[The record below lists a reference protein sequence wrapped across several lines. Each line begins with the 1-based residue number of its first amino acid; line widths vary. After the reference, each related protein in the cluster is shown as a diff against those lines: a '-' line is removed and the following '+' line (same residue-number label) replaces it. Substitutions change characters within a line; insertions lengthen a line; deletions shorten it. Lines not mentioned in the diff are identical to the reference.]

1 MISVYFLSLLT
12 IVFWA
17 VAKWPVSTYFSDTYT
32 IYLSIGQITGLLGI
46 CLYSIELVLSARLK
60 FMEGM
65 FGGLNQIYKRHH
77 QIGGVSFILMMI
89 HPISLLISRTTI
101 SLDYA
106 RNLFIPGTDFN
117 IDLGIIALLT
127 LMSLLIITFYTKL
140 PYQIWKL
147 THKFTGGV
155 FLIAVFHSFLIP
167 STISQDKPLFYYMLF
182 IVSLGILAFLYRTLL
197 FRLFVKQ
204 FKYKVSKVKK
214 LTDKVLQITLTP
226 SGSDIIDYAAGQFI
240 FVGFKSQKVTDEV
253 HPFSIASANTSD
265 IVIISKV
272 EGDYT
277 KKLMDLENGSEA
289 LVEGAFGRFS
299 YHFYPNPRQIWVA
312 GGIGITPFIG
322 MAEGLKNDKNYKV
335 DLYYCLK
342 DVTEKLGIP
351 VTSVNIKTFYSKT
364 MGHLT
369 ANYIKENSP
378 DFEKADFF
386 VCGPPILMKTIREQL
401 VKLGI
406 RNSKI
411 HTEEFAFE

>member
-1 MISVYFLSLLT
+1 MFFIYLVSFLT
-12 IVFWA
+12 IFFWS
-17 VAKWPVSTYFSDTYT
+17 VAKWPISAYFSDTYS

-46 CLYSIELVLSARLK
+46 TFYSIELILSARLK
-60 FMEGM
+60 FMEGI

-77 QIGGVSFILMMI
+77 QIGGISFILMMI
-89 HPISLLISRTTI
+89 HPVSLLISRTTI

-106 RNLFIPGTDFN
+106 RSLFIPGTDFN

-127 LMSLLIITFYTKL
+127 LMTLLIITFYTKL

-167 STISQDKPLFYYMLF
+167 STISQNKPLFYFMLVV
-182 IVSLGILAFLYRTLL
+182 VSLGIIAFLYRTVL
-197 FRLFVKQ
+197 FKLFVKQ
-204 FKYKVSKVKK
+204 YKYTVSKVKK
-214 LTDKVLQITLTP
+214 LTDKVIQITLTP
-226 SGSDIIDYAAGQFI
+226 SGSEIIDYSSGQFV
-240 FVGFKSQKVTDEV
+240 FVGFKSSEV
-253 HPFSIASANTSD
+253 SNEIHPFSIASANTSD

-277 KKLMDLENGSEA
+277 KKLMELKLGSEA

-299 YHFYPNPRQIWVA
+299 YHFYPNPRQIWIA

-322 MAEGLKNDKNYKV
+322 MAESLKKDPNYKV

-342 DVTEKLGIP
+342 DVTEKLGVP

-378 DFEKADFF
+378 NFEKADFF
-386 VCGPPILMKTIREQL
+386 VCGPPVLMKSIRTQL
-401 VKLGI
+401 MKLGI
-406 RNSKI
+406 SNSKI
-411 HTEEFAFE
+411 HSEEFTFE